1 MSKLK
6 LIRKEV
12 NEFKRI
18 INAGYNSNKTLVKCL
33 TLSCQLKALS
43 STKGNKVEKLCATY
57 MLVTPNLTENIP
69 LLFTVSWVMQMAK
82 IKRVGLKQAVIE
94 DILVDGV
101 LYALNYKELS
111 KPVKLEF

>member
-12 NEFKRI
+12 NEIKRI

-33 TLSCQLKALS
+33 TLSCRLKALT
-43 STKGNKVEKLCATY
+43 STKGNKVEQICATY
-57 MLVTPNLTENIP
+57 MLATPNLTENIP
-69 LLFTVSWVMQMAK
+69 VLFTVSWVMQVAK
-82 IKRVGLKQAVIE
+82 IKRVGLKQAIIE
-94 DILVDGV
+94 DVLVDGI
-101 LYALNYKELS
+101 LYAFNYKELS